1 VLRGSYKSPNSSA
14 QDLHIVLTVLL
25 FHAYDNLIR
34 DYLLQYVVNVQQ
46 NHLHIVA
53 NTHAKNLLQF
63 WCVTRLFLGTCQ
75 VTYGRFW
82 HEADVLL
89 YAHGREMEQKKIT
102 AAQAREVL
110 ARY

>member
-14 QDLHIVLTVLL
+14 QGLHIVLTVLL
-25 FHAYDNLIR
+25 FHAYDNLRR
-34 DYLLQYVVNVQQ
+34 DYFLQYVENTQQ
-46 NHLHIVA
+46 NHLHIVVD
-53 NTHAKNLLQF
+53 TRAKNLLQF

-75 VTYGRFW
+75 VTYGGFW

-102 AAQAREVL
+102 AQAREVL
-110 ARY
+110 PRY